1 MEKSR
6 LDRAFLSGFLIRNI
20 SLLLSST
27 FSVLM
32 VGILD
37 GEEDLDRPLPD
48 ERLSER
54 DLRGV
59 DRAVVSITIV
69 SSSCSSSPS

>member
-6 LDRAFLSGFLIRNI
+6 LDRAFVSGFLIRNI